1 MLDIDKLTQAI
12 LFGIEATSGKDDYS
26 VGLRNGMRWVLS
38 MITNVE
44 PKFEMTVKDES
55 NSNLVETEC

>member
-1 MLDIDKLTQAI
+1 MLDTEKLIQAI

-26 VGLRNGMRWVLS
+26 VGLRNGMRLALS
-38 MITNVE
+38 IITNEE

-55 NSNLVETEC
+55 NSNLGETE